1 MRYVVSF
8 RGNPSE
14 VRIAEDRVVIDGTEY
29 RAAWL
34 RFENSPCCLL
44 DVEGE
49 RVPLVLE
56 STGPGKWIVSIR
68 GDRYEVEVVDE
79 RLARARRSAAG
90 ARAHRAPQVLTAPM
104 PGLVVRVPVVPGQD
118 VEAGTSLVVLEAMKM
133 ENELKAATRAVV
145 ERIEVR
151 PGQPVEKGDLLV
163 TFRQPDPPT

>member
-8 RGNPSE
+8 RGTPSE
-14 VRIAEDRVVIDGTEY
+14 VRITENRVVVDDTEY
-29 RAAWL
+29 RASLL
-34 RFENSPCCLL
+34 RFENSPCYLL
-44 DVEGE
+44 DLEGE
-49 RVPLVLE
+49 RIPLVME

-79 RLARARRSAAG
+79 RLARARRTAAG
-90 ARAHRAPQVLTAPM
+90 ARAHHAPLVLTAPM

-133 ENELKAATRAVV
+133 ENELKAAARAVV

-151 PGQPVEKGDLLV
+151 PGQPVEKGDVLV
-163 TFRQPDPPT
+163 TFRQSDP